1 MTRRVH
7 ISQPHDVYCG
17 RPSIY
22 GNPWSHKDETLAK
35 FKVDTKKEA
44 IENFKNHLEMDEEFQ
59 KEVEKLK
66 GKTLA
71 CWCKDNNCHVQVMV
85 DWLNRDT
92 RLDELFGLPD

>member
-1 MTRRVH
+1 MTKRVH

-22 GNPWSHKDETLAK
+22 GNPWSYKDGTLAK

-44 IENFKNHLEMDEEFQ
+44 IENFKKYLETDKEFQ
-59 KEVEKLK
+59 KEVEKLR

-85 DWLNRDT
+85 DWLNRD
-92 RLDELFGLPD
+92 RKLDELFEFSD